1 MGRSVAHRRLALVAN
16 VSLSRVYRGRS
27 PFAANVSL
35 REVNQTAF
43 PFPVASLLTH
53 SVRGNLSFFCFALR
67 FAQQTSGEAAGA
79 LTVQCFTSW
88 HPSGLRERAVRSTI
102 RGKGRFLRKK
112 RGFRYILAG
121 AREKRAGGRPREREW
136 ADYSQDVAS
145 KWRNAA
151 QVASR
156 GEIER

>member
-112 RGFRYILAG
+112 GGFAIFSRWSRKNALAG
-121 AREKRAGGRPREREW
+121 VLESGNGLIIRKT
-136 ADYSQDVAS
+136 
-145 KWRNAA
+145 
-151 QVASR
+151 
-156 GEIER
+156 